1 MKEAVTQVGQNAGIA
16 SALSRKEHW
25 EAVYQSKAPDD
36 VSWFQPR
43 PETSLR
49 LFAAAGIGKDEGVI
63 DVGGGASLLVDCLL
77 DAGFLKLAVLD
88 ISGEALSLSRKRLG
102 TRAAG
107 VHWFEADVTEF
118 RPPES
123 FALWHDR
130 AVFHFLTTPT
140 DRTRYV
146 ESLKAAL
153 VPGGHVIIATF
164 ALDGPVKCSGLEVA
178 RYNAAGIAAELGVEF
193 HFHEQVDETHR
204 TPWQSEQRFS
214 YFRFQR
220 QA

>member
-1 MKEAVTQVGQNAGIA
+1 MN
-16 SALSRKEHW
+16 RKEHW
-25 EAVYQSKAPDD
+25 EGVYESKAPDD

-49 LFAAAGIGKDEGVI
+49 LLAAAGLGKQEGVI
-63 DVGGGASLLVDCLL
+63 DVGGGASVLVDCLL
-77 DAGFLKLAVLD
+77 DAGFTQLAVLD
-88 ISGEALSLSRKRLG
+88 LSGVALALTRRRLG
-102 TRAAG
+102 ARAAA

-118 RPPES
+118 RPPER

-146 ESLKAAL
+146 ASLKASL

-164 ALDGPVKCSGLEVA
+164 ALDGPAKCSGLEVA
-178 RYNAAGIAAELGVEF
+178 RYDAAGVGAELGAEF
-193 HFHEQVDETHR
+193 RICEQVDETHL
-204 TPWQSEQRFS
+204 TPWQTEQRFS

-220 QA
+220 QT